1 MSKLQLENSTVASL
15 ETTLTINCA
24 NLKVVQN
31 DNTNESEPA
40 EESGRGVSLIN
51 TLNSQHFRE

>member
-1 MSKLQLENSTVASL
+1 MSKLQLENSTVESL

-51 TLNSQHFRE
+51 TLNSQYFRE

>member
-1 MSKLQLENSTVASL
+1 MSKLQLENSILNSL
-15 ETTLTINCA
+15 EIMLTINYA
-24 NLKVVQN
+24 NPKVVQN

-51 TLNSQHFRE
+51 TLNSQYFRE